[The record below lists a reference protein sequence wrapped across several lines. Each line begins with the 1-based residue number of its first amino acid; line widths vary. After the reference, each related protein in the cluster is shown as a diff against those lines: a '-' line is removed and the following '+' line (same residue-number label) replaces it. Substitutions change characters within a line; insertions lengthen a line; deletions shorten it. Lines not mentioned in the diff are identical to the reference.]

1 MTAADPD
8 TAPVAITV
16 SPLVPVS
23 GKGDVKFLA
32 SVTLDIGGV
41 VLVLDGWTLRQ
52 DKAGAMRPYL
62 PAYRDPRT
70 GAWAAC
76 VELPEDLARGPAAR
90 GRRGAAGP
98 GAGRPR
104 ADPAAGR
111 DRGARVGR
119 A

>member
-1 MTAADPD
+1 
-8 TAPVAITV
+8 V

-32 SVTLDIGGV
+32 SVTLDIGGI
-41 VLVLDGWTLRQ
+41 VLVHDGWTLRQ

-76 VELPEDLARGPAAR
+76 VELPENLLRAVGEALLAQV
-90 GRRGAAGP
+90 P
-98 GAGRPR
+98 GAPGLIRP
-104 ADPAAGR
+104 PG
-111 DRGARVGR
+111 GAPDS